1 MRPGPAP
8 GLFASGGWLSP
19 AQAWSAWLPCIL
31 LPYICA
37 LQHRMVQRSIGHVV
51 RCCSPPWEF
60 PPRLG
65 PPFGAAPFLEG
76 RSMFQLERW
85 LMLPA
90 SLTPVAQLSCE
101 ALRLGCEAYSLIG
114 LRLFK
119 MVTGGVP
126 AVSEALRMVPE
137 KITALIDA
145 QILVAASVLSGRP
158 DLALGR
164 VVALYRDRVSDNEQ
178 RLTA

>member
-1 MRPGPAP
+1 
-8 GLFASGGWLSP
+8 
-19 AQAWSAWLPCIL
+19 
-31 LPYICA
+31 
-37 LQHRMVQRSIGHVV
+37 
-51 RCCSPPWEF
+51 
-60 PPRLG
+60 
-65 PPFGAAPFLEG
+65 
-76 RSMFQLERW
+76 
-85 LMLPA
+85 MLPL
-90 SLTPVAQLSCE
+90 SMNPVAQLSCE

-119 MVTGGVP
+119 MATGGVP

-145 QILVAASVLSGRP
+145 QVLIAASILSGRP

-178 RLTA
+178 RLTSLEAVFTTTVDCGLLGRAAMPMPMSGVPEMGDSLGH

>member
-1 MRPGPAP
+1 
-8 GLFASGGWLSP
+8 
-19 AQAWSAWLPCIL
+19 
-31 LPYICA
+31 
-37 LQHRMVQRSIGHVV
+37 
-51 RCCSPPWEF
+51 
-60 PPRLG
+60 
-65 PPFGAAPFLEG
+65 
-76 RSMFQLERW
+76 MFQLERW

-90 SLTPVAQLSCE
+90 SLAPVAQLSCE
-101 ALRLGCEAYSLIG
+101 ALRLGCEADSLIG

>member
-1 MRPGPAP
+1 
-8 GLFASGGWLSP
+8 
-19 AQAWSAWLPCIL
+19 
-31 LPYICA
+31 
-37 LQHRMVQRSIGHVV
+37 
-51 RCCSPPWEF
+51 
-60 PPRLG
+60 
-65 PPFGAAPFLEG
+65 
-76 RSMFQLERW
+76 MFQLERW

-145 QILVAASVLSGRP
+145 QILVAASVRSGRP